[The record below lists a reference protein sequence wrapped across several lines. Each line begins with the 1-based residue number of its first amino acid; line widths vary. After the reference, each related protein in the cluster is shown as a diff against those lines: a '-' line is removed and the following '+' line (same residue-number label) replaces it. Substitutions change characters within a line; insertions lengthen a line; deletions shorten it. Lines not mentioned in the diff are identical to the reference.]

1 MVSSIEKLIKF
12 AKLEID
18 RGYDNRSV
26 FGGLNYIAP
35 LWDEEAKSQKV
46 DISIVE
52 SITEKLAAY
61 DSMGMDQRK
70 ATIQEIITTLLAAGG
85 KSPEGGPVSRTEEN
99 NKPAQSPQP
108 PVQRAPQPTQSPVRN
123 AQSQQPV
130 SKSSSPIKGV
140 ELSAPLTV
148 LSGIGSKKS
157 ALLKKLGVQ
166 TIGDML
172 FFFPRRYDD
181 YSKLKPIN
189 RLEYGE
195 KVTVLGTVM
204 SESTRSTKSGKTI
217 TELVISDTTSFLRV
231 NFFNNPYAAAKYKE
245 GDQVVLAGKIDT
257 YLGRLVM
264 NHPDIEL
271 IDQQHL
277 HTNRIVPIYPLVE
290 GIGQKDLR
298 AQIAKVVERYA
309 GQVSDP
315 LPEFIRKSAELPP
328 IRQALQQIH
337 YPDNE
342 QQLLISRRRF
352 AFEEIF
358 YIQLG
363 VLGQK
368 RAWKSTSA
376 QSYQVADDW
385 IQGQIQRIPFQ
396 LTGAQR
402 RVLDEI
408 RADLVSGSP
417 MNRLLQ
423 GDVGS
428 GKTIIAALAIAILA
442 QNGAQ
447 SALMAPT
454 SILAEQHYRNLT
466 RSLSEAV
473 NEADIPPFQPS
484 EIRLLVGDTPE
495 SERQEIRAGLA
506 NGEVKLLVGTHALI
520 EDNVEFQRLQLAVID
535 EQHRFGVNQR
545 ARLRAKGENP
555 HLLVMTATPI
565 PRSMALTVYGDLD
578 LSIMDEMP
586 EGRQPVKTYLLS
598 ERERERVYTLIQSQ
612 IDQGHQAFI
621 ICPLVDQPDED
632 LPDLDLE
639 RKAAVQEHERLQSS
653 VFPHLKLGLLHGR
666 MKPEEKDRVMRQ
678 FREKEFHVL
687 VSTSVVEVGVD
698 IPNAT
703 VIMIEGANRFGLAQL
718 HQFRGRVGRG
728 GDESYCLLI
737 PDKEDAIENERLLVM
752 TETNDGFVLAE
763 RDLEQ
768 RGPGQFLGTRQ
779 SGFSELKMA
788 SLSDVHLIEK
798 ARQLAH
804 QLFDRDPDLREP
816 ENMELS
822 RRLEDFWKEGKG
834 DQS

>member
-1 MVSSIEKLIKF
+1 MVSSIEKLLKF
-12 AKLEID
+12 TKLEID
-18 RGYDNRSV
+18 RGFDNRSV

-35 LWDEEAKSQKV
+35 LWDQEAKSQKV
-46 DISIVE
+46 DPSLVE

-61 DSMGMDQRK
+61 ESMDLNQRK
-70 ATIQEIITTLLAAGG
+70 AAINEIISALTEVNSG
-85 KSPEGGPVSRTEEN
+85 SPATQKTNRTSEEKATN
-99 NKPAQSPQP
+99 QSTPQTSNQTARPSEPAPAQPIRPPQP
-108 PVQRAPQPTQSPVRN
+108 RPQPAKT
-123 AQSQQPV
+123 
-130 SKSSSPIKGV
+130 I
-140 ELSAPLTV
+140 ELSAPLNV

-157 ALLKKLGVQ
+157 ALLKKLGLQ
-166 TIGDML
+166 TIGDLL
-172 FFFPRRYDD
+172 FYFPRRYDD

-204 SESTRSTKSGKTI
+204 SESTRTTKGGKTI
-217 TELVISDTTSFLRV
+217 TELVVSDSTSFLRV
-231 NFFNNPYAAAKYKE
+231 NFFNNPYAASKYKQ
-245 GDQVVLAGKIDT
+245 GDQVVLAGRIDA

-298 AQIAKVVERYA
+298 SQIARVVERYA
-309 GQVSDP
+309 SQVSDP
-315 LPEFIRKSAELPP
+315 LPEFIRNSANLPNL
-328 IRQALQQIH
+328 RFALQQIH
-337 YPDNE
+337 YPDNDQSL
-342 QQLLISRRRF
+342 QQARRRF

-368 RAWKSTSA
+368 RAWKSATA
-376 QSYQVADDW
+376 LTYQVSDEWMTA
-385 IQGQIQRIPFQ
+385 QIQRIPFS
-396 LTGAQR
+396 LTGAQQ
-402 RVLDEI
+402 RVLEEI
-408 RADLVSGSP
+408 RNDLSSGSP

-428 GKTIIAALAIAILA
+428 GKTIVAAMAVAILA
-442 QNGAQ
+442 QNGVQ

-454 SILAEQHYRNLT
+454 SILAEQHYRNLSRT
-466 RSLSEAV
+466 LTESLSESDVPPLQPGAV
-473 NEADIPPFQPS
+473 
-484 EIRLLVGDTPE
+484 RLLVGDTSE
-495 SERQEIRAGLA
+495 AERQEIRAGLA
-506 NGEVKLLVGTHALI
+506 SGEIKLLVGTHALI
-520 EDNVEFQRLQLAVID
+520 EDGVEFQHLQLAIID

-586 EGRQPVKTYLLS
+586 EGRQPVKTYLLTP
-598 ERERERVYTLIQSQ
+598 RERERAYTLIQSQ
-612 IDQGHQAFI
+612 IEQGHQAFI

-639 RKAAVQEHERLQSS
+639 RKAAVQEHERLQTA

-666 MKPEEKDRVMRQ
+666 MKPDEKDLVMRQ
-678 FREKEFHVL
+678 FREKAFDIL

-728 GDESYCLLI
+728 GDASYCLLI
-737 PDKEDAIENERLLVM
+737 PDKEDAVENERLLVM

-804 QLFDRDPDLREP
+804 QLFDRDP
-816 ENMELS
+816 ELS
-822 RRLEDFWKEGKG
+822 EPDHVELSHRLQDFWKDGKG

>member
-1 MVSSIEKLIKF
+1 MVSSIEKLLKF

-35 LWDEEAKSQKV
+35 LWDQEAKSQKI
-46 DISIVE
+46 DSALVE
-52 SITEKLAAY
+52 NITAILAAY
-61 DSMGMDQRK
+61 DSYNLEQRK
-70 ATIQEIITTLLAAGG
+70 VAIAEIISTLSEGAQAGPAAAE
-85 KSPEGGPVSRTEEN
+85 SAPASRPTSATGVE
-99 NKPAQSPQP
+99 
-108 PVQRAPQPTQSPVRN
+108 QPTQRATRPPEPTG
-123 AQSQQPV
+123 SQPRPAPAETPSQPA
-130 SKSSSPIKGV
+130 KMV

-148 LSGIGSKKS
+148 LSGIGSKKY
-157 ALLKKLGVQ
+157 AQLKKLGLE
-166 TIGDML
+166 TIGDL
-172 FFFPRRYDD
+172 LYFFPRRYDD

-195 KVTVLGTVM
+195 KVTVIGTVM
-204 SESTRSTKSGKTI
+204 SESTRTSRGGKTI
-217 TELVISDTTSFLRV
+217 TELIVSDTTSFLRV
-231 NFFNNPYAAAKYKE
+231 NFFNNPYAAARYKT
-245 GDQVVLAGKIDT
+245 GDQLVLSGKIDT

-277 HTNRIVPIYPLVE
+277 HTNRIVPVYPLVE
-290 GIGQKDLR
+290 GITQKDIR
-298 AQIAKVVERYA
+298 SHVSRVVERYA
-309 GQVSDP
+309 PLVADP
-315 LPEFIRKSAELPP
+315 LPSFIRKEAGIPDL
-328 IRQALQQIH
+328 RRALQQVH

-342 QQLLISRRRF
+342 DLLKQARRRF

-363 VLGQK
+363 VLSQK
-368 RAWKSTSA
+368 RSWKAASA
-376 QSYQVADDW
+376 ASYSITDDYLA
-385 IQGQIQRIPFQ
+385 QQIQRLPFP

-408 RADLVSGSP
+408 RADLASGSP

-428 GKTIIAALAIAILA
+428 GKTIIAALAVLVIA
-442 QNGAQ
+442 QNNAQ
-447 SALMAPT
+447 SAIMAPT
-454 SILAEQHYRNLT
+454 SILADQHYRNLT
-466 RSLSEAV
+466 RLLTQPIAED
-473 NEADIPPFQPS
+473 EQPPLRPE

-495 SERQEIRAGLA
+495 SERQEIRAGLSS
-506 NGEVKLLVGTHALI
+506 GEIKLLIGTHALI
-520 EDNVEFQRLQLAVID
+520 EDGVEFNQLQLAVID

-545 ARLRAKGENP
+545 ARLRAKGQNP

-586 EGRQPVKTYLLS
+586 QGRQPVNTHVLS
-598 ERERERVYTLIQSQ
+598 PRERERAYSLIQSQ
-612 IDQGHQAFI
+612 ITSGHQAFI
-621 ICPLVDQPDED
+621 ICPLVEQPDDDQPD
-632 LPDLDLE
+632 PDLE
-639 RKAAVQEHERLQSS
+639 KKAAVQEYERLQTS

-666 MKPEEKDRVMRQ
+666 MKPDEKDAVMRKFQ
-678 FREKEFHVL
+678 QKVFDIL

-703 VIMIEGANRFGLAQL
+703 VILIEGANRFGLAQL

-728 GDESYCLLI
+728 GDAAYCILV
-737 PDKEDAIENERLLVM
+737 PEKEDAVENERLMVM
-752 TETNDGFVLAE
+752 TQTNDGFVLAE
-763 RDLEQ
+763 KDLEQ

-798 ARQLAH
+798 ARGLAH
-804 QLFDRDPDLREP
+804 QLFERDPELQNP
-816 ENMELS
+816 ENLELS
-822 RRLEDFWKEGKG
+822 RRLQAFWKSGKG